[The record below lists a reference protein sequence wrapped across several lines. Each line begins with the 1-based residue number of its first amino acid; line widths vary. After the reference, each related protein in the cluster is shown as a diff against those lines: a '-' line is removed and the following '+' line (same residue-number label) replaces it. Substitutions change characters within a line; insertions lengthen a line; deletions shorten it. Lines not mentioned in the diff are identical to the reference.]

1 MSEHQRNLSPRAN
14 QILATP
20 DTPAQCATE
29 YRTPAQQQAAA
40 ADAATQRGSI
50 TAGGIR

>member
-1 MSEHQRNLSPRAN
+1 VSAQQRDLSPRPN

-29 YRTPAQQQAAA
+29 YRTPAEQQTAA
-40 ADAATQRGSI
+40 ADAAAQRGSI
-50 TAGGIR
+50 AAGSIR

>member
-1 MSEHQRNLSPRAN
+1 MSAQQPDLTPRPN

-29 YRTPAQQQAAA
+29 YRTPTEQRTAA

-50 TAGGIR
+50 TAGGNR